1 MKYWPVYPRK
11 PFTDLEAA
19 RAWVASFVT
28 WYNETHLH
36 SAIGF
41 VTPADRHAG
50 RAGAILERRR
60 RVYEEARR
68 RNPARWSG
76 DVRTWASPEV
86 VVLNPAKDPQTQAKN
101 QAIAA

>member
-1 MKYWPVYPRK
+1 L
-11 PFTDLEAA
+11 LEGGDALLLEE
-19 RAWVASFVT
+19 R
-28 WYNETHLH
+28 
-36 SAIGF
+36 I
-41 VTPADRHAG
+41 
-50 RAGAILERRR
+50 ERRR